1 MNIFDINLEYSLF
14 DVIISI
20 TLFVLSFIAF
30 FYFGYFRDLKER
42 VKENHKFKDMLI
54 DGYIRKFDEYNDII
68 SELRTK
74 IDMIELRIN
83 PEKSTRMEDEIV
95 GSTDAVDERSHKN
108 ISHNVTPEIVGST
121 DAVDERSHKNI
132 SHNVTPVMK
141 SVIITD
147 KKDDIRDDVALHL
160 NTVNSIL
167 KMLEVP
173 LTSREIQGKINKSRE
188 HTSRLLKKL
197 YSENIV
203 IRDETTRPFRYKIT
217 NEGRKLLEQ
226 TTSSPG

>member
-1 MNIFDINLEYSLF
+1 MNIFDINLQYSLF

-20 TLFVLSFIAF
+20 ILFVLSFVAF

-42 VKENHKFKDMLI
+42 VKENQKFKDMLI

-83 PEKSTRMEDEIV
+83 PEKSTRMEDELV
-95 GSTDAVDERSHKN
+95 TSTNVVD
-108 ISHNVTPEIVGST
+108 
-121 DAVDERSHKNI
+121 DRSHKNI

-147 KKDDIRDDVALHL
+147 KKDDVRDDVALHL

-173 LTSREIQGKINKSRE
+173 LTSREIQGKIKKSRE

-203 IRDETTRPFRYKIT
+203 IRDETARPFRYKIT

>member
-20 TLFVLSFIAF
+20 TLFVLSFVAF

-42 VKENHKFKDMLI
+42 VKENQKFKDMLI

-83 PEKSTRMEDEIV
+83 PEKSTRMEDKHV
-95 GSTDAVDERSHKN
+95 TSTNAVDDRSHK
-108 ISHNVTPEIVGST
+108 
-121 DAVDERSHKNI
+121 

-167 KMLEVP
+167 EMLEIP
-173 LTSREIQGKINKSRE
+173 LTSREIQGKIKKSRE

>member
-20 TLFVLSFIAF
+20 ILFVLSFLAF

-42 VKENHKFKDMLI
+42 VKENQKFKDMLI

-83 PEKSTRMEDEIV
+83 PEKSTRMEDEFV
-95 GSTDAVDERSHKN
+95 TSTNAVDDRSH
-108 ISHNVTPEIVGST
+108 E
-121 DAVDERSHKNI
+121 NI

-147 KKDDIRDDVALHL
+147 KKDDVRDDVALHL

-173 LTSREIQGKINKSRE
+173 LTSREIQGKIKKSRE

-203 IRDETTRPFRYKIT
+203 IRDETARPFRYKIT

>member
-20 TLFVLSFIAF
+20 ILFVLSFVAF

-42 VKENHKFKDMLI
+42 VKENQKFKDMLI
-54 DGYIRKFDEYNDII
+54 DGYIRKFDEYSDII

-83 PEKSTRMEDEIV
+83 PEKSTWMEDELV
-95 GSTDAVDERSHKN
+95 TSTNAVD
-108 ISHNVTPEIVGST
+108 
-121 DAVDERSHKNI
+121 DRSHKNI

-173 LTSREIQGKINKSRE
+173 LTSREIQGKIKKSRE

-203 IRDETTRPFRYKIT
+203 IRDEATRPFRYKIT

>member
-20 TLFVLSFIAF
+20 ILFVLSFLAF

-42 VKENHKFKDMLI
+42 VKENQKFKDMLI

-83 PEKSTRMEDEIV
+83 PEKSTRMEDEFV
-95 GSTDAVDERSHKN
+95 TSTNAVDDRSH
-108 ISHNVTPEIVGST
+108 E
-121 DAVDERSHKNI
+121 NI

-147 KKDDIRDDVALHL
+147 KKDDVRDDVALHL

-173 LTSREIQGKINKSRE
+173 LTSREIQGKIKKSRE

>member
-20 TLFVLSFIAF
+20 TLFVLSFVAF

-42 VKENHKFKDMLI
+42 VKENQKFKDMLI
-54 DGYIRKFDEYNDII
+54 DGYIRKFDEYSDII

-74 IDMIELRIN
+74 IDTIELRIN
-83 PEKSTRMEDEIV
+83 PEKSTRMEDDLVTSISPV
-95 GSTDAVDERSHKN
+95 NDRSHKN
-108 ISHNVTPEIVGST
+108 ISQ
-121 DAVDERSHKNI
+121 I
-132 SHNVTPVMK
+132 SHNVTPVIK

-147 KKDDIRDDVALHL
+147 KKDGVGDDVALHL

-173 LTSREIQGKINKSRE
+173 LTSREIQGKIKKSRE

>member
-20 TLFVLSFIAF
+20 ILFVLSFVAF

-42 VKENHKFKDMLI
+42 VKENQKFKDMLI

-68 SELRTK
+68 SELWSK

-83 PEKSTRMEDEIV
+83 PEKSTWMEDELV
-95 GSTDAVDERSHKN
+95 TSTNAVD
-108 ISHNVTPEIVGST
+108 
-121 DAVDERSHKNI
+121 DRSHKNI

-147 KKDDIRDDVALHL
+147 KKDNIRDDVALHL

-173 LTSREIQGKINKSRE
+173 LTSREIQGKIKKSRE

-203 IRDETTRPFRYKIT
+203 IRDEATRPFRYKIT

-226 TTSSPG
+226 TTSSAG

>member
-1 MNIFDINLEYSLF
+1 MNIFDINLDYSLF

-20 TLFVLSFIAF
+20 ILFVLSFLAF

-42 VKENHKFKDMLI
+42 VKENQKFKDMLI

-83 PEKSTRMEDEIV
+83 PEKSTRMEDEFV
-95 GSTDAVDERSHKN
+95 TSTNAVDDRSH
-108 ISHNVTPEIVGST
+108 E
-121 DAVDERSHKNI
+121 NI

-147 KKDDIRDDVALHL
+147 KKDDVALHL

-173 LTSREIQGKINKSRE
+173 LTSREIQGKIKKSRE

-203 IRDETTRPFRYKIT
+203 IRDETARPFRYKIT

>member
-1 MNIFDINLEYSLF
+1 MNIFDINLDYSLF

-20 TLFVLSFIAF
+20 ILFVLCFLAF

-42 VKENHKFKDMLI
+42 VKENQKFKDMLI

-83 PEKSTRMEDEIV
+83 PEKSTRMEDEFV
-95 GSTDAVDERSHKN
+95 TSTNAVDDRSH
-108 ISHNVTPEIVGST
+108 E
-121 DAVDERSHKNI
+121 NI

-147 KKDDIRDDVALHL
+147 KKDDVRDDVALHL

-173 LTSREIQGKINKSRE
+173 LTSREIQGKIKKSRE

-203 IRDETTRPFRYKIT
+203 IRDETMRPFRYKIT

-226 TTSSPG
+226 TTNSPG

>member
-20 TLFVLSFIAF
+20 ILFVLSFVAF

-42 VKENHKFKDMLI
+42 VKENQKFKDMLI

-83 PEKSTRMEDEIV
+83 PEKSTRLEDELV
-95 GSTDAVDERSHKN
+95 TSTNAIDD
-108 ISHNVTPEIVGST
+108 
-121 DAVDERSHKNI
+121 RSHKNI

-173 LTSREIQGKINKSRE
+173 LTSREIQGKIKKSRE

-217 NEGRKLLEQ
+217 DEGRKLLEQ

>member
-1 MNIFDINLEYSLF
+1 MNIFDIKLEYSLF

-20 TLFVLSFIAF
+20 ILFVLSFVAF

-42 VKENHKFKDMLI
+42 VKENQKFKDMLI

-83 PEKSTRMEDEIV
+83 PEKSTRMEDEFV
-95 GSTDAVDERSHKN
+95 TNTNAVD
-108 ISHNVTPEIVGST
+108 
-121 DAVDERSHKNI
+121 DRSHKNI

-147 KKDDIRDDVALHL
+147 KKDDVRDDVALHL

-173 LTSREIQGKINKSRE
+173 LTSREIQGKIKKSRE

>member
-20 TLFVLSFIAF
+20 TLFVLSFVAF

-83 PEKSTRMEDEIV
+83 PEKSTRMEDEYV
-95 GSTDAVDERSHKN
+95 TSTNAVD
-108 ISHNVTPEIVGST
+108 
-121 DAVDERSHKNI
+121 DRSHKNI

-167 KMLEVP
+167 EMLEIP
-173 LTSREIQGKINKSRE
+173 LTSREIQGKIKKSRE

>member
-1 MNIFDINLEYSLF
+1 
-14 DVIISI
+14 
-20 TLFVLSFIAF
+20 
-30 FYFGYFRDLKER
+30 
-42 VKENHKFKDMLI
+42 
-54 DGYIRKFDEYNDII
+54 
-68 SELRTK
+68 
-74 IDMIELRIN
+74 MIELRIN
-83 PEKSTRMEDEIV
+83 PEKSIRIQDELVTR
-95 GSTDAVDERSHKN
+95 TNAVNDRS
-108 ISHNVTPEIVGST
+108 
-121 DAVDERSHKNI
+121 DKNI

-147 KKDDIRDDVALHL
+147 KKDNIRDDVALHL

-173 LTSREIQGKINKSRE
+173 LTSREIQGKIKKSRE

>member
-1 MNIFDINLEYSLF
+1 MNIYDISLEYSLF

-20 TLFVLSFIAF
+20 TLFVLSFVAF

-42 VKENHKFKDMLI
+42 VKENQKFKDMLI
-54 DGYIRKFDEYNDII
+54 DGYIRKFDEYSDII

-83 PEKSTRMEDEIV
+83 PEKSTRIEDELV
-95 GSTDAVDERSHKN
+95 TSTNAVND
-108 ISHNVTPEIVGST
+108 
-121 DAVDERSHKNI
+121 RSHKNI

-173 LTSREIQGKINKSRE
+173 LTSREIQGKIKKSRE

-226 TTSSPG
+226 TTSSPR

>member
-20 TLFVLSFIAF
+20 ILFVLSFVAF

-42 VKENHKFKDMLI
+42 VKENQKFKDMLI

-68 SELRTK
+68 SELWSK

-83 PEKSTRMEDEIV
+83 PEKSTWMEDELV
-95 GSTDAVDERSHKN
+95 TSTNAVD
-108 ISHNVTPEIVGST
+108 
-121 DAVDERSHKNI
+121 DRSHKNI

-147 KKDDIRDDVALHL
+147 KKDDIRDDVVLHL

-173 LTSREIQGKINKSRE
+173 LTSREIQGKIKKSRE

-203 IRDETTRPFRYKIT
+203 IRDEATRPFRYKIT

-226 TTSSPG
+226 TTSSAG

>member
-14 DVIISI
+14 DVILSI
-20 TLFVLSFIAF
+20 TLFVLSFVAF

-42 VKENHKFKDMLI
+42 VKENQKFKDMLI
-54 DGYIRKFDEYNDII
+54 DGYIRKFDEYSDMI

-83 PEKSTRMEDEIV
+83 PEKNTRIEDEIV
-95 GSTDAVDERSHKN
+95 TSTNAVND
-108 ISHNVTPEIVGST
+108 
-121 DAVDERSHKNI
+121 RSHKNI

-173 LTSREIQGKINKSRE
+173 LTSREIQGKIKKSRE

>member
-20 TLFVLSFIAF
+20 TLFVLSFVAF

-42 VKENHKFKDMLI
+42 VKENQKFKDMLI

-68 SELRTK
+68 SELRSK

-83 PEKSTRMEDEIV
+83 PEKSTWMEDELV
-95 GSTDAVDERSHKN
+95 TSTNAVD
-108 ISHNVTPEIVGST
+108 
-121 DAVDERSHKNI
+121 DRSHKNI

-203 IRDETTRPFRYKIT
+203 IRDEATRPFRYKIT

-226 TTSSPG
+226 TTSSAG

>member
-20 TLFVLSFIAF
+20 ILFVLSFVAF

-42 VKENHKFKDMLI
+42 VKENQKFKDMLI

-68 SELRTK
+68 SELQTK

-83 PEKSTRMEDEIV
+83 PQKSTRIEDELV
-95 GSTDAVDERSHKN
+95 TSTNAVND
-108 ISHNVTPEIVGST
+108 
-121 DAVDERSHKNI
+121 RSHKNI